1 MTNEQLRMQF
11 IGGII
16 TESEYKQKL
25 SEQTDTDFIKSEMER
40 LTNKINTNPDIIDQ
54 EKKRRIDNIK
64 FVIYDYL
71 DPNTKG
77 GKRPSSDFQFNTNW
91 WNSIPADINK
101 WIVEDALLDLLRAA
115 KGDSFGENDI
125 PLKENKS
132 PKSKKSLNENIVSI
146 GAINNP
152 FPKHKKSLKEWGG
165 GMPEDPNSYFG
176 KMNAK
181 RRDQNAEWE
190 RRNKLPVS
198 FRETLEAGDIVDYDG
213 KKWMIMYIY
222 DDGDVDLKMQQPFRD
237 EMGITKVGDPRAYAE
252 KVPRSEI
259 K

>member
-1 MTNEQLRMQF
+1 MKKNELRQ
-11 IGGII
+11 II
-16 TESEYKQKL
+16 IEELQS
-25 SEQTDTDFIKSEMER
+25 
-40 LTNKINTNPDIIDQ
+40 
-54 EKKRRIDNIK
+54 
-64 FVIYDYL
+64 V
-71 DPNTKG
+71 
-77 GKRPSSDFQFNTNW
+77 
-91 WNSIPADINK
+91 
-101 WIVEDALLDLLRAA
+101 
-115 KGDSFGENDI
+115 
-125 PLKENKS
+125 
-132 PKSKKSLNENIVSI
+132 
-146 GAINNP
+146 
-152 FPKHKKSLKEWGG
+152 LKEWGG

-237 EMGITKVGDPRAYAE
+237 KMGITKVGDPRAYAE